1 MVGPKTPT
9 IPMHPDDIYAPT
21 PLGET
26 ELRGSATRLST
37 AQIDVLV
44 RLDGILTVG
53 QLSAGLQPDQRAA
66 FTQVLESLRGQ
77 KLIQLV
83 KPDPFTLQ
91 WNADVVQLTRAVGQ
105 ADVDAGLSSLQRA
118 GFYVQIARGRGAARQ
133 APPGGRPS
141 VVVIEDDAA
150 LASFTSTLLT
160 LSGFD
165 VRQAG
170 TREQVVAQIRRPPI
184 PDLILLDVV
193 LPDTDGFDILQR
205 VRQHPQLK
213 DVPVIMLTGKATREA
228 VLKGMTGGADGYIT
242 KPFEPEALLRAIRT
256 VLGQPEPPAGAA
268 WKMP

>member
-1 MVGPKTPT
+1 
-9 IPMHPDDIYAPT
+9 MHPDDIYAPT
-21 PLGET
+21 PMGET

-37 AQIDVLV
+37 AHIDVLV

-66 FTQVLESLRGQ
+66 FSQVLESLRSQ

-118 GFYVQIARGRGAARQ
+118 GFYVQIARGRGTARQ
-133 APPGGRPS
+133 AQSGGRPS